1 MMIKG
6 GIRIGGINVL
16 QAFDPDA
23 SAYFVAAG
31 VTDATAK
38 TQINEFVR
46 GIKDLGLWSDMVSW
60 PLRSS
65 QNAGTGTT
73 AYSLGGLTTANGTL
87 TGASLPTWG
96 VNGVS
101 FLPSLSSRITASLSL
116 SQPFSV
122 YGCISFGLLTNA
134 GSLFSGGSG
143 SNAQMYN
150 FSNSGKIEADAGTVL
165 TSSSS
170 YNTSNKFFPTAY
182 LNGASSVVGINNST
196 NNGSAGSNGI
206 SSLII
211 GNNFNTNFAGKDIEI
226 SFLMFVS
233 NSAINSS
240 VYTLYKTTIGTG
252 LGLP

>member
-46 GIKDLGLWSDMVSW
+46 GIKDLGLWSSMVSW

-65 QNAGTGTT
+65 QNSGTGT

-87 TGASLPTWG
+87 AGASLPTWG
-96 VNGVS
+96 VNGVN
-101 FLPSLSSRITASLSL
+101 FLPSASSRITASLAL
-116 SQPFSV
+116 SQPFSA
-122 YGCISFGLLTNA
+122 YGCISFNFLASA
-134 GSLFSGGSG
+134 GSLFSGGSAT
-143 SNAQMYN
+143 NTQMYN
-150 FSNSGKIEADAGTVL
+150 FSNSAKIEADAGTPL
-165 TSSSS
+165 TSSAS
-170 YNTSNKFFPTAY
+170 YSLGSKFFPTAY
-182 LNGASSVVGINNST
+182 FNGASSVVGINNST

-206 SSLII
+206 SALKI
-211 GNNFNTNFAGKDIEI
+211 GNNFNQDFAGKDIEI
-226 SFLMFVS
+226 PFLMFVS

-240 VYTLYKTTIGTG
+240 VYTLYKTTLGDG